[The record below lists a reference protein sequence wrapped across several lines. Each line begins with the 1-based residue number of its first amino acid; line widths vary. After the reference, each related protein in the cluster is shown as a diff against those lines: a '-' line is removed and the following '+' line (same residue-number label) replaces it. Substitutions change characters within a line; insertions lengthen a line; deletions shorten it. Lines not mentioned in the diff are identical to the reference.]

1 MRVCASDREQQL
13 NLAFPSL
20 EEKGSESAGLK
31 HWHRG
36 ELCSPGAG
44 RQTEGG
50 CGWEQDACHAA
61 DTCREPQHTLLL
73 ATGYILT
80 LVLQGN
86 VLLAGLVLCLHG
98 SESFSIFFTSCGFS
112 AEQCG

>member
-1 MRVCASDREQQL
+1 MHVCASDREQQL

-50 CGWEQDACHAA
+50 CGWEQDACPTQQIRAGNHS
-61 DTCREPQHTLLL
+61 THCCWPQ
-73 ATGYILT
+73 LT
-80 LVLQGN
+80 
-86 VLLAGLVLCLHG
+86 
-98 SESFSIFFTSCGFS
+98 SSPWSCKGTF
-112 AEQCG
+112 CWRG